1 MTDTTIALSDEQAVE
16 YGFAPAPAAT
26 SAPVTTEVPKESA
39 VSVPETVTAPTADK
53 TAESVSPKVED
64 IKPSDG
70 GKPLYTLEE
79 VEKIIAEEE
88 RTGKSLLDS
97 SRLSP
102 GERLTQR
109 SLQRGSTKK
118 FELAKKMLDEANRIQ
133 TEYEQAKR
141 DEENRKIFDKESDEL
156 GPEMAQERKERREL
170 LDKVNR
176 LEVENQRAQN
186 SASAMQIT
194 NDFRKIAPNFH
205 IPTDEVYE
213 NMVISNIIA
222 NNVLQTW
229 KGEAPK
235 SLEESAAITADA
247 LGFTNVDNLW
257 KIIRAN
263 PENEQ
268 AVKKFY
274 VDGFV
279 KEKAKGPT
287 VSPSSSANVPIEK
300 KTSEPNKSG
309 MDAIRAML
317 HERHGIP
324 LDGEINL
331 T

>member
-1 MTDTTIALSDEQAVE
+1 MSDTSISLSDEQAVE
-16 YGFAPAPAAT
+16 YGFAPAPAAV

-39 VSVPETVTAPTADK
+39 VSIPEPVATPPANK

-70 GKPLYTLEE
+70 GKPLYTPEE
-79 VEKIIAEEE
+79 IEQVLKADG
-88 RTGKSLLDS
+88 TLDS
-97 SRLSP
+97 SRLDAQGKLVQKSF
-102 GERLTQR
+102 
-109 SLQRGSTKK
+109 QRGTTQK
-118 FELAKKMLDEANRIQ
+118 FEQAKKMLDEANRIKA
-133 TEYEQAKR
+133 EYEQAKR
-141 DEENRKIFDKESDEL
+141 EEENRKIFDKESDEL

-176 LEVENQRAQN
+176 LEAENQRAQN

-205 IPTDEVYE
+205 VPTDEVYE
-213 NMVISNIIA
+213 NIVISNIIA
-222 NNVLQTW
+222 NNVMQTW

-235 SLEESAAITADA
+235 TLEESAAITADA

-257 KIIRAN
+257 KIIKAN
-263 PENEQ
+263 PANEE

-274 VDGFV
+274 IDNYV
-279 KEKAKGPT
+279 KDKAKGPT
-287 VSPSSSANVPIEK
+287 VSPSSSASVPTAPKPTGE
-300 KTSEPNKSG
+300 SKSP
-309 MDAIRAML
+309 MDTIRAML

>member
-1 MTDTTIALSDEQAVE
+1 MADTTISLSDEQAVE

-70 GKPLYTLEE
+70 TKKLYTPEE
-79 VEKIIAEEE
+79 IEQVLKADG
-88 RTGKSLLDS
+88 TLDS
-97 SRLSP
+97 SRLDAQGKLVQKSF
-102 GERLTQR
+102 
-109 SLQRGSTKK
+109 QRGTTQK
-118 FELAKKMLDEANRIQ
+118 FEQAKKMLDEANRIKA
-133 TEYEQAKR
+133 EYEQAKR

-176 LEVENQRAQN
+176 LEAENQRAQN

-205 IPTDEVYE
+205 VPADEVYE
-213 NMVISNIIA
+213 NIVISNIIA
-222 NNVLQTW
+222 NNVMQTW